1 MTLKQV
7 ILCPCASDKQGEACV
22 PPPCSMGY
30 IYIYTYLYISSI
42 SPTSSDPFFFS
53 RRGEKENL
61 ALFLFAKQASSRWST
76 RGWSRPTGFGLKI
89 HLEPLF
95 LVSPGKSV
103 AANECFKKNTK
114 VDHIPAARGRRPFSR
129 RGIWWVPAIG
139 QRRISAPGLHCSPPS
154 LSSSLSRS
162 R

>member
-42 SPTSSDPFFFS
+42 SPTSFDPFFFS

-61 ALFLFAKQASSRWST
+61 ALFLFFQTSILQVKRLRLVPSHRLWFKNPFGASFPR
-76 RGWSRPTGFGLKI
+76 
-89 HLEPLF
+89 
-95 LVSPGKSV
+95 
-103 AANECFKKNTK
+103 
-114 VDHIPAARGRRPFSR
+114 FS
-129 RGIWWVPAIG
+129 WEIG
-139 QRRISAPGLHCSPPS
+139 
-154 LSSSLSRS
+154 SSK
-162 R
+162 